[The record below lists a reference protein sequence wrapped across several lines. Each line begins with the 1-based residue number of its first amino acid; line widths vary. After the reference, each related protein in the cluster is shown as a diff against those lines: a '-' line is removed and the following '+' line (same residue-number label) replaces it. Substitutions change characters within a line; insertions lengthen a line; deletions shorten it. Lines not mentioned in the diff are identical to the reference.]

1 MKNNSSSTG
10 SVPVSIQL
18 PAEIAERIQN
28 FRKKLCGIK
37 TNPYICSALHTKG
50 GVNSRKL
57 RVFFMPIF
65 TGFML
70 PCRALMRRLP
80 FVGVV
85 QRVSVKPFYFTYRLT
100 F

>member
-1 MKNNSSSTG
+1 MKNNQSLTG
-10 SVPVSIQL
+10 SVPVTIQL
-18 PAEIAERIQN
+18 PADVAERIQN
-28 FRKKLCGIK
+28 FRKKLCGIE
-37 TNPYICSALHTKG
+37 TNPYICNVLHTKG
-50 GVNSRKL
+50 GVNSRKM

-80 FVGVV
+80 FEGVG
-85 QRVSVKPFYFTYRLT
+85 QRVGVKPFYFIYRLT